1 MARRVTGACYHRQPM
16 GTFRTAVMLGLA
28 VVAAAALVAPT
39 VQAQRRLTSPDGHA
53 ATEIGGHYEGPEQTY
68 VGGKF
73 IEISYGRPIKRGRD
87 LFGAGAEYGK
97 RLNNGAPVW
106 RAGADTSTY
115 LMSELALVIGGKTV
129 PAGGHTLF
137 IDLKENNWTFIVS
150 DWEPQSHYNPAD
162 KTRLWGSF
170 GYTPAKDVVR
180 APMTLTRLPYSVDQ
194 LTWTFL
200 DMSDNGGTIALM
212 WDRVMATVAFTV
224 DRK

>member
-1 MARRVTGACYHRQPM
+1 MTRLRIVVFAAVAVT
-16 GTFRTAVMLGLA
+16 
-28 VVAAAALVAPT
+28 VAAVLAQPLA
-39 VQAQRRLTSPDGHA
+39 AQRRLTSPDGHA
-53 ATEIGGHYEGPEQTY
+53 ATEIRGKYEGPEQTY

-87 LFGAGAEYGK
+87 LFGSGADYGK

-115 LMSELALVIGGKTV
+115 LMSELPLVINGKTV

-137 IDLKENNWTFIVS
+137 IELKEKNWTFIVS
-150 DWEPQSHYNPAD
+150 NWEPQTHYNPAD

-170 GYTPAKDVVR
+170 GYTPDKDVVR
-180 APMTLTRLPYSVDQ
+180 APMKLVTLPYSVDQ

-200 DMSDNGGTIALM
+200 DMTDAGGTIALM
-212 WDRVMATVAFTV
+212 WDRMLASVPFKVAN
-224 DRK
+224 

>member
-1 MARRVTGACYHRQPM
+1 
-16 GTFRTAVMLGLA
+16 MLFDRNGWRNLA
-28 VVAAAALVAPT
+28 GGLVAIVGLSLVLTAP
-39 VQAQRRLTSPDGHA
+39 VSAQRRVTSPDGHA
-53 ATEIGGHYEGPEQTY
+53 ATEIRGKYEGPEQSY

-87 LFGAGAEYGK
+87 LFGSGASYGK

-115 LMSELALVIGGKTV
+115 LMSELPLVINGKTV

-137 IDLKENNWTFIVS
+137 VDLKENNWTFIVS

-162 KTRLWGSF
+162 RTRLWGSF
-170 GYTPAKDVVR
+170 GYTPDKDVVR
-180 APMTLTRLPYSVDQ
+180 APMKLSRLPYSVDQ
-194 LTWTFL
+194 LTWSFL

-212 WDRVMATVAFTV
+212 WDHMMATVAFSV
-224 DRK
+224 AESK